1 MRYRSRRDLHKK
13 SVSQKQHLLD
23 KINVLEHEKQALKHQ
38 LAELQQFPNNMARR
52 TVSELSPRHILH
64 GAEDR
69 IIDILNLL
77 PDMILVVDL
86 EGKVIAWN
94 QAAEKLTAKTAQEML
109 GKGQQE
115 YAIPFYGFRR
125 PLLVDFILNSEHRQD
140 PDYPYYKQLN
150 GKIEAENFC
159 PAAGV
164 NGLYVRATAG
174 PLYNSEGQMVGAIEL
189 LRDISESRES
199 QAALEA
205 SEAMYRR
212 IVETAAEGIWM
223 IDENYRTTFVNSRM
237 AEMLGYTP
245 EELMGRN
252 YLEFLEDKD
261 RLAAKKRMEGIHS
274 RRIQSYDLALVCKNG
289 SIIWT
294 IAAVSS
300 MYDRDGS
307 FLGTLGMFTDDTERK
322 RLGQQMARLD
332 RLNLVGKIAAGIG
345 HEIRN
350 PMTSVRGF
358 LQMLRMQEKYQ
369 EDDEYFEIMI
379 EELDRANSII
389 TEFLNLTHSKPVSL
403 KYQNLNS
410 IIEAVYPLIQAEA
423 MVSDKVALLDLAL
436 VPDLNLDEKEIR
448 QLILNLSRNAMEAM
462 GQGGVFTIQTY
473 VEGRGVVL
481 AIKDEG
487 IGIEPEI
494 IDRLGTPFFTTKDR
508 GTGLG
513 LAVCYGIAS
522 RHQAII
528 EFATNH
534 NGTTVYTRFKP
545 TGA

>member
-1 MRYRSRRDLHKK
+1 MRYFSRRDMQKK
-13 SVSQKQHLLD
+13 HPAQMQHLLD
-23 KINVLEHEKQALKHQ
+23 KISALEHEKQALQRQ
-38 LAELQQFPNNMARR
+38 LAELQQSR
-52 TVSELSPRHILH
+52 TGSAQPAGSELVPRHILH

-94 QAAEKLTAKTAQEML
+94 QAAEKLTAKTAQEIL
-109 GKGQQE
+109 GKGEQE

-125 PLLVDFILNSEHRQD
+125 PLLVDLILNSKHRQD
-140 PDYPYYKQLN
+140 PDYPYFKQLN

-159 PAAGV
+159 PAAGE

-174 PLYNSEGQMVGAIEL
+174 PLYNSDGQMVGAIEL
-189 LRDISESRES
+189 LRDISESKES

-223 IDENYRTTFVNSRM
+223 IDEKNRTTFVNSRM
-237 AEMLGYTP
+237 AEMLGYKP
-245 EELMGRN
+245 EEMIGRI
-252 YLEFLEDKD
+252 YLDFLEDKD
-261 RLAAKKRMEGIHS
+261 RLAAKKRFEGIHS
-274 RRIQSYDLALVCKNG
+274 HRLQSYDLALVGKNG
-289 SIIWT
+289 NTIWT

-300 MYDRDGS
+300 MYDRDGT
-307 FLGTLGMFTDDTERK
+307 FLGTLGMFTDDTERR

-369 EDDEYFEIMI
+369 EDYEYFEIMI

-403 KYQNLNS
+403 KCQNLNS
-410 IIEAVYPLIQAEA
+410 IIEAVCPLIQAEA
-423 MVSDKVALLDLAL
+423 MVCDKVALLNLSP

-462 GQGGVFTIQTY
+462 AHGGVFTIQTY
-473 VEGRGVVL
+473 VEGQEVVL

-487 IGIEPEI
+487 VGIEPEI
-494 IDRLGTPFFTTKDR
+494 LERLGTPFFTTKDR

-522 RHQAII
+522 RHSAII
-528 EFATNH
+528 EFETNH

-545 TGA
+545 TA

>member
-13 SVSQKQHLLD
+13 SVAQKQHLLD

-38 LAELQQFPNNMARR
+38 LAELQQFPNNTARR
-52 TVSELSPRHILH
+52 TVPKLSPRHILH

-125 PLLVDFILNSEHRQD
+125 PLLVDLILNSEHRQN

-164 NGLYVRATAG
+164 DGLYVRATAG

-252 YLEFLEDKD
+252 YLEFLEEKN
-261 RLAAKKRMEGIHS
+261 RLAAKKRMDGIHS
-274 RRIQSYDLALVCKNG
+274 HRLQSYDLALICKNG

-294 IAAVSS
+294 IAAVNS
-300 MYDRDGS
+300 MYDRDGT
-307 FLGTLGMFTDDTERK
+307 FLGILGMFTDDTERK

-389 TEFLNLTHSKPVSL
+389 TEFLTLTHSKPVSL
-403 KYQNLNS
+403 KCQNLNS
-410 IIEAVYPLIQAEA
+410 IIEAVCPLIQAEA
-423 MVSDKVALLDLAL
+423 MVSDKVALLDLAP

-473 VEGRGVVL
+473 VENREVVL
-481 AIKDEG
+481 AINDKG

-513 LAVCYGIAS
+513 LAICYGIAS
-522 RHQAII
+522 RHSAII
-528 EFATNH
+528 EFATND

-545 TGA
+545 TEA

>member
-13 SVSQKQHLLD
+13 SVASKQYLLE
-23 KINVLEHEKQALKHQ
+23 KISALEHEKQALQRQ
-38 LAELQQFPNNMARR
+38 LAELQQARPDSAR
-52 TVSELSPRHILH
+52 PAVSELSPRHIFH
-64 GAEDR
+64 GAEGL
-69 IIDILNLL
+69 IIDILNFL

-94 QAAEKLTAKTAQEML
+94 QAAEKLTSKTAQEML

-125 PLLVDFILNSEHRQD
+125 PLLVDLILNPQHRQD
-140 PDYPYYKQLN
+140 LDYPYFKQLN
-150 GKIEAENFC
+150 GKMEAENFC
-159 PAAGV
+159 PAAGA
-164 NGLYVRATAG
+164 NGIYIRATAG

-237 AEMLGYTP
+237 AEMLGYKP
-245 EELMGRN
+245 KEMIGRS
-252 YLEFLEDKD
+252 YLEFLEDKEWT
-261 RLAAKKRMEGIHS
+261 AAQNRIEGIHS
-274 RRIQSYDLALVCKNG
+274 HRLQTYDLALVCKNG
-289 SIIWT
+289 SVIWT

-300 MYDRDGS
+300 MYDRDGTL
-307 FLGTLGMFTDDTERK
+307 LGTLGMFTDDTERK

-358 LQMLRMQEKYQ
+358 LQMLCMQEKYQ
-369 EDDEYFEIMI
+369 EDYEYFEIMI

-403 KYQNLNS
+403 KCQNLNA

-423 MVSDKVALLDLAL
+423 MVSDKVALLELAP
-436 VPDLNLDEKEIR
+436 VQDLNLDEKEIR

-462 GQGGVFTIQTY
+462 GQGGIFTIQTY
-473 VEGRGVVL
+473 KEGREVIL

-487 IGIEPEI
+487 VGIEPEI

-513 LAVCYGIAS
+513 LAVCYGITS

-528 EFATNH
+528 EFASNH
-534 NGTTVYTRFKP
+534 NGTTVYIRFIP
-545 TGA
+545 TEG

>member
-1 MRYRSRRDLHKK
+1 MRYRSRRYLHHK
-13 SVSQKQHLLD
+13 SIAQKHHLLD
-23 KINVLEHEKQALKHQ
+23 MIRALENDKQALQRQ
-38 LAELQQFPNNMARR
+38 LAELKNLPTNPVSQSPD
-52 TVSELSPRHILH
+52 SELSPRHILH

-94 QAAEKLTAKTAQEML
+94 QAAEKLTARTAQEML
-109 GKGQQE
+109 GKGDQE

-125 PLLVDFILNSEHRQD
+125 PLLVDLVLNTREQQEL
-140 PDYPYYKQLN
+140 DYPYFRQLN

-159 PAAGV
+159 PAAGA

-189 LRDISESRES
+189 LRDISESKEY

-212 IVETAAEGIWM
+212 IVETAAEGIWI
-223 IDENYRTTFVNSRM
+223 IDENYLTTFVNSRM
-237 AEMLGYTP
+237 AEMLGYLP
-245 EELMGRN
+245 EEIIGRS
-252 YLEFLEDKD
+252 YLDFLEEKDKI
-261 RLAAKKRMEGIHS
+261 AAKNRIEGIHS
-274 RRIQSYDLALVCKNG
+274 HRRQSYDLALVCKNG
-289 SIIWT
+289 SVIWT
-294 IAAVSS
+294 IAAISS
-300 MYDRDGS
+300 MYDRDGTL
-307 FLGTLGMFTDDTERK
+307 LGILGMFTDDTERK
-322 RLGQQMARLD
+322 RMGQQMARLD
-332 RLNLVGKIAAGIG
+332 RLNLVAKIAAGIG

-369 EDDEYFEIMI
+369 EDNEYFEIMI
-379 EELDRANSII
+379 EELDRANTII

-403 KYQNLNS
+403 KCQNLNS

-423 MVSDKVALLDLAL
+423 MVSDKIAVLKLAP

-462 GQGGVFTIQTY
+462 GQGGVFTIKTY
-473 VEGRGVVL
+473 KQDQDVVL
-481 AIKDEG
+481 SIKDEG
-487 IGIEPEI
+487 VGIEPDI

-522 RHQAII
+522 RHSAII
-528 EFATNH
+528 EFESDH
-534 NGTTVYTRFKP
+534 KGTTVYTRFK
-545 TGA
+545 AIR